1 MPKLQARVE
10 AQLKRQAAKEQKLA
24 AAKEC
29 AACIQEQL
37 DVAEKGGEADGA
49 KLDDA
54 FGKLERIAMD
64 VETLQGSGVGVLMN
78 KLRKSAAASLA
89 AHVPRAKALLAAW
102 KAMAAASSQ
111 R

>member
-1 MPKLQARVE
+1 MARPVRVVAVVGQRRRRDHRRIAE
-10 AQLKRQAAKEQKLA
+10 
-24 AAKEC
+24 
-29 AACIQEQL
+29 CIQEQL